1 MEEFSKLNRV
11 VIKEKILESVDSKEN
26 VILINECKKS
36 AKENEALFFLKP
48 EFFGIENIEHI
59 EQMLSMILDKIK
71 EFDIDISGVL
81 TLKGNFLKEAKII
94 ERHYGFINRMS
105 THGSKLLTDLDLEK
119 IKQVLSIQSLEGYK
133 IFGGHELVN
142 AHNGID
148 EQKVTD
154 MWYEKVSYRIGEG
167 FYIQVHDIEGEKI
180 IIINGFNPHQIK
192 HFTSPKSKIVLF
204 LLQTDT
210 DWFTLRNTFVGDTYP
225 ENAYE
230 GSIRNLL
237 FRDSAKYGIK
247 AISVA
252 DNFVH
257 ASSGPFDS
265 LFEICNF
272 VSNIEGIN
280 FSRKNTNIYY
290 LLKEKYGLGDTEFSK
305 ALENPVSEINGQ
317 KTDLFTYTK
326 NRNTFES
333 VADYVKYFK
342 DAV

>member
-1 MEEFSKLNRV
+1 LNRV
-11 VIKEKILESVDSKEN
+11 AIKDRVLESIDSKEN
-26 VILINECKKS
+26 VILINECIKS
-36 AKENEALFFLKP
+36 SKENEALFFLKP
-48 EFFGIENIEHI
+48 EFFMIEKI
-59 EQMLSMILDKIK
+59 EQIELMLSMILDKIK

-81 TLKGNFLKEAKII
+81 TLKGGFLKEAKII

-105 THGSKLLTDLDLEK
+105 TDGSKLLTDLHLEK
-119 IKQVLSIQSLEGYK
+119 MRQILSVQSLNDYK
-133 IFGGHELVN
+133 IFGGHELVRAYN
-142 AHNGID
+142 DID
-148 EQKVTD
+148 EQRVTD
-154 MWYEKVSYRIGEG
+154 MWYDKVSYRIGEG
-167 FYIQVHDIEGEKI
+167 FYIQVHDIKEEKV

-192 HFTSPKSKIVLF
+192 HFTSPESMIVLF

-237 FRDSAKYGIK
+237 FKDSVKYGIK

-272 VSNIEGIN
+272 VSNIKGIN
-280 FSRKNTNIYY
+280 FSRRNTNIYY
-290 LLKEKYGLGDTEFSK
+290 LMKEKYGLGDAEFDK
-305 ALENPVSEINGQ
+305 ALKNPATEINGQ
-317 KTDLFTYTK
+317 YTDLFTFTK

>member
-1 MEEFSKLNRV
+1 LNSTAIKDRV
-11 VIKEKILESVDSKEN
+11 LESVSSKEN

-36 AKENEALFFLKP
+36 VKENEALFFLKP
-48 EFFGIENIEHI
+48 EFFGIRKIEHI
-59 EQMLSMILDKIK
+59 ELMLSMILDKIK

-81 TLKGNFLKEAKII
+81 TLKGDFLKEAKII
-94 ERHYGFINRMS
+94 EKHYGFINRMS
-105 THGSKLLTDLDLEK
+105 TDGSKLLVDSDYEK
-119 IKQVLSIQSLEGYK
+119 IKQVLSVQSLDDYK
-133 IFGGHELVN
+133 IFGGHELVRT
-142 AHNGID
+142 HDDID
-148 EQKVTD
+148 EQKLTD
-154 MWYEKVSYRIGEG
+154 MWYKKDSYRIGEG
-167 FYIQVHDIEGEKI
+167 FYIQVHDISGEKV
-180 IIINGFNPHQIK
+180 IIINGFNPRQIK
-192 HFTSPKSKIVLF
+192 HFTSPDSKIVLF

-225 ENAYE
+225 ENAHE

-237 FRDSAKYGIK
+237 FKDSAKYGIK

-272 VSNIEGIN
+272 VSNIKGIN

-290 LLKEKYGLGDTEFSK
+290 LLKEKYGLGDAEFSK
-305 ALENPVSEINGQ
+305 ALDNPVTEINGQ
-317 KTDLFTYTK
+317 KSDLFTFTK

-342 DAV
+342 NAV

>member
-1 MEEFSKLNRV
+1 MNRA
-11 VIKEKILESVDSKEN
+11 VIKNKVLESIDSKEN
-26 VILINECKKS
+26 VILINECIKS
-36 AKENEALFFLKP
+36 SKENEALFFLKP
-48 EFFGIENIEHI
+48 EFFNIKKI
-59 EQMLSMILDKIK
+59 EQIELMLSMILDKIK
-71 EFDIDISGVL
+71 EFNIDISGVL
-81 TLKGNFLKEAKII
+81 TLKGDFLKEAKII

-105 THGSKLLTDLDLEK
+105 TDGSKLLTALDLEK
-119 IKQVLSIQSLEGYK
+119 IKQVLSVANLKEYK
-133 IFGGHELVN
+133 IFGGHELVKAYDDIN
-142 AHNGID
+142 
-148 EQKVTD
+148 EKKVTD

-167 FYIQVHDIEGEKI
+167 FYIQVHDIKEEKV

-192 HFTSPKSKIVLF
+192 HFTSPDSKIVLF

-225 ENAYE
+225 ENACE

-237 FRDSAKYGIK
+237 FKDSAKYGIK

-272 VSNIEGIN
+272 VSNIKGIN
-280 FSRKNTNIYY
+280 FSRRNTNIYY
-290 LLKEKYGLGDTEFSK
+290 LMKEKYGLGDAEFDK
-305 ALENPVSEINGQ
+305 ALENPAAEINGL
-317 KTDLFTYTK
+317 KTDLFTFTK
-326 NRNTFES
+326 NRNTYES

-342 DAV
+342 DPV

>member
-1 MEEFSKLNRV
+1 M
-11 VIKEKILESVDSKEN
+11 LESVSSKEN
-26 VILINECKKS
+26 VIFIYECKKS
-36 AKENEALFFLKP
+36 VKENEALFFLKH
-48 EFFGIENIEHI
+48 EFFGIKKI
-59 EQMLSMILDKIK
+59 EQIELMLSMILDKIK
-71 EFDIDISGVL
+71 EFNIDISGVL
-81 TLKGNFLKEAKII
+81 TLKGDFLKEAKII

-105 THGSKLLTDLDLEK
+105 TDGSKLLTALDLEK
-119 IKQVLSIQSLEGYK
+119 IKQVLSVANLKEYK
-133 IFGGHELVN
+133 IFGGHELVKAYDDIN
-142 AHNGID
+142 
-148 EQKVTD
+148 EKKVTD

-167 FYIQVHDIEGEKI
+167 FYIQVHDIKEEKV

-192 HFTSPKSKIVLF
+192 HFTSPDSKIVLF

-225 ENAYE
+225 ENACE

-237 FRDSAKYGIK
+237 FKDSAKYGIK

-272 VSNIEGIN
+272 VSNIKGIN
-280 FSRKNTNIYY
+280 FSRRNTNIYY
-290 LLKEKYGLGDTEFSK
+290 LMKEKYGLGDEEFDK
-305 ALENPVSEINGQ
+305 ALENPAAEINGL
-317 KTDLFTYTK
+317 KTDLFTFTK
-326 NRNTFES
+326 NRNTYES

-342 DAV
+342 DSV

>member
-1 MEEFSKLNRV
+1 LNSVAIKNRV
-11 VIKEKILESVDSKEN
+11 LESVDSKEN
-26 VILINECKKS
+26 VILINECIKS
-36 AKENEALFFLKP
+36 SKENEALFFLKP
-48 EFFGIENIEHI
+48 EFFGIEKI
-59 EQMLSMILDKIK
+59 EQVELMLSMIMDKIK

-81 TLKGNFLKEAKII
+81 TLKGDFLKEAKII

-119 IKQVLSIQSLEGYK
+119 IKQVLSVPSLEDYK
-133 IFGGHELVN
+133 IFGGHELVK
-142 AHNGID
+142 AYDDID
-148 EQKVTD
+148 EQRVTD
-154 MWYEKVSYRIGEG
+154 MWYKKVSYRIGEG
-167 FYIQVHDIEGEKI
+167 FYIQVHDIKGEKV

-192 HFTSPKSKIVLF
+192 HFTSTDSKIVLF

-225 ENAYE
+225 ENAFE

-237 FRDSAKYGIK
+237 FKDSAKYGIK

-272 VSNIEGIN
+272 VSNIKGIN

-290 LLKEKYGLGDTEFSK
+290 LMKEKYGLGDTEFNK
-305 ALENPVSEINGQ
+305 ALDNPVAEINGQ
-317 KTDLFTYTK
+317 KTDLFTFTK